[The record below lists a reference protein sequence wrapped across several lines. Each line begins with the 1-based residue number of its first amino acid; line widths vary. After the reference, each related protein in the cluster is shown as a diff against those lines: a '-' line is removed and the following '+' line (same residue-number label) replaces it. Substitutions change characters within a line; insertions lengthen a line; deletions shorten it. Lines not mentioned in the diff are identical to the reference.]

1 MKRTL
6 ALIIIGT
13 TSIAATVA
21 FTQSFSVQMGDRK
34 GPVQPINFN
43 HQIHAGKLQMNCKYC
58 HYGAERSAWANIPA
72 VSTCMG
78 CHKIAVADRPE
89 IQKLTGYWDRG
100 EQIPWVKVHYLP
112 DHVKFNHKR
121 HVKANIACQTC
132 HGPVQDMAVVYQ
144 YSSLKMGWCVS
155 CHRQNLAD
163 PKFPASMDCLVC
175 HH

>member
-6 ALIIIGT
+6 AFLLVFAALA
-13 TSIAATVA
+13 AATVA
-21 FTQSFSVQMGDRK
+21 FTQSFNVQLGDKR
-34 GPVQPINFN
+34 GPKQPINFS
-43 HQIHAGKLQMNCKYC
+43 HQVHAGKLGMDCRYC
-58 HYGAERSAWANIPA
+58 HYGATRSNFANIPA

-100 EQIPWVKVHYLP
+100 EQIPWVKVHYVP

-121 HVKANIACQTC
+121 HVKAGIACQDC
-132 HGPVQDMAVVYQ
+132 HGPVQEMPVVYQ
-144 YSSLKMGWCVS
+144 YNSLKMGWCVS
-155 CHRQNLAD
+155 CHRERLED

>member
-6 ALIIIGT
+6 AFLIVAAVLA
-13 TSIAATVA
+13 AATVA
-21 FTQSFSVQMGDRK
+21 FTQSFNVQLGDKR
-34 GPVQPINFN
+34 GPKQPINFS
-43 HQIHAGKLQMNCKYC
+43 HQVHAGKLGMDCRYC
-58 HYGAERSAWANIPA
+58 HYGATRSSVANIPA

-121 HVKANIACQTC
+121 HVKAGIACQEC
-132 HGPVQDMAVVYQ
+132 HGPVQEMPVVYQ
-144 YSSLKMGWCVS
+144 YNSLKMGWCVS
-155 CHRQNLAD
+155 CHRERLDD